1 MRQYGYDA
9 INAYCAQLWT
19 WGVNGFIVTSMSGMK
34 GIFMRHKRFSMVYA
48 ALVIMM
54 LLLSACGS
62 SGGTSSSTSSTT
74 TGPLDAKKHYT
85 VNFWEA
91 FSTGAN
97 KKALTALTN
106 QYMQQ
111 HPNVKVNLQAF
122 DSYATLET
130 KINAAIA
137 AKNPPEMAQVYEQWA
152 SQYKQ
157 NGNIV
162 SLQPYISGKNGIS
175 DLSDFYPTLLKDG
188 QIDGEQDMLPFNK
201 SDEVLY
207 YNADALKKL
216 NINPPTTLADFVL
229 DLAKVTKPDNS
240 QWGLSLTPSSD
251 EWSIFYKDLGGKDFV
266 SSDGQSATFGQGASK
281 QYALSALELLAPLVK
296 AKAVH
301 VTNGYSWQN
310 DFSSQKSVFAISTIA
325 SYPFLSEGIN
335 GAFHFNEAPI
345 PGGPAGQNT
354 VLYGTNLALF
364 KNASD
369 DNRAAAWD
377 YMKFLTSAQTN
388 ETFVQQTGYMPI
400 RQSAFNSST
409 LQSYY
414 TKFPARK
421 VGPEQINSA
430 FVASIQPG
438 WQQSTNDITNDYTS
452 VLKGQ
457 ATADAA
463 LTKMTKECNNDLS
476 Q

>member
-1 MRQYGYDA
+1 MLRRD
-9 INAYCAQLWT
+9 
-19 WGVNGFIVTSMSGMK
+19 SGMK
-34 GIFMRHKRFSMVYA
+34 GLFMRHKRFSMVYA

-54 LLLSACGS
+54 LMLSACGA
-62 SGGTSSSTSSTT
+62 SGSTSSSNSSTS
-74 TGPLDAKKHYT
+74 TGPLDPKKHYT

-97 KKALTALTN
+97 KKAMIALTN

-122 DSYATLET
+122 DSYNTLET

-137 AKNPPEMAQVYEQWA
+137 AKNPPEIAQVYEQWA

-207 YNADALKKL
+207 YNADVLKKL
-216 NINPPTTLADFVL
+216 NITPPTNLSDFVL
-229 DLAKVTKPDNS
+229 DLAKVTKSDNS

-266 SSDGQSATFGQGASK
+266 SSDGQSVTFNQGANQ
-281 QYALSALELLAPLVK
+281 QYALSAMNLLVPLVK
-296 AKAVH
+296 TKAVH
-301 VTNGYSWQN
+301 VTSGYSWQN
-310 DFSSQKSVFAISTIA
+310 DFASQKSVFAISTIA

-335 GAFHFNEAPI
+335 GAFKFDEAPI

-364 KNASD
+364 KNVSD

-377 YMKFLTSAQTN
+377 YMKFLTSAQAD
-388 ETFVQQTGYMPI
+388 ESFVQQTGYMPI

-421 VGPEQINSA
+421 VGPEQINNA

-438 WQQSTNDITNDYTS
+438 WQQADDDISNNYIS

-457 ATADAA
+457 LTADAA
-463 LTKMTKECNNDLS
+463 LTKVTKECNSDLS

>member
-1 MRQYGYDA
+1 MGNNSR
-9 INAYCAQLWT
+9 
-19 WGVNGFIVTSMSGMK
+19 MK
-34 GIFMRHKRFSMVYA
+34 GIFMRRKKFSMMYA
-48 ALVIMM
+48 ALVIIM

-62 SGGTSSSTSSTT
+62 SGGTSSSTSSSA

-97 KKALTALTN
+97 KTALTALTN

-122 DSYATLET
+122 DSYNTLET

-137 AKNPPEMAQVYEQWA
+137 AKNPPTIAQVYETWA
-152 SQYKQ
+152 SQYQQ

-162 SLQPYISGKNGIS
+162 SLQPYITGKNGIS
-175 DLSDFYPTLLKDG
+175 DLSDFYPALLKDG
-188 QIDGEQDMLPFNK
+188 QINGTQYMLPFNK
-201 SDEVLY
+201 SDEVMY
-207 YNADALKKL
+207 YNADLLKKL
-216 NINPPTTLADFVL
+216 NITPPTSLTDFVL
-229 DLAKVTKPDNS
+229 DLAKTTKSDNS

-266 SSDGQSATFGQGASK
+266 SSNGQSVTFDQGANQ
-281 QYALSALELLAPLVK
+281 QYALNALAFLAPLVK

-301 VTNGYSWQN
+301 VTTGYSWQN
-310 DFSSQKSVFAISTIA
+310 DFASQKSAFAISTIA
-325 SYPFLSEGIN
+325 SYPFLGQAIN
-335 GAFHFNEAPI
+335 GAFHFDEAPI
-345 PGGPAGQNT
+345 PGGPGGQNT

-364 KNASD
+364 KNVSD

-377 YMKFLTSAQTN
+377 YMKFLTSAQAD

-421 VGPEQINSA
+421 VGPQQINSA

-438 WQQSTNDITNDYTS
+438 WEQSISDITNGYIS

-457 ATADAA
+457 ATAQTA
-463 LTKMTKECNNDLS
+463 LSKMAKECNSDLS